1 MDRDRYG
8 EVAFGHTR
16 VRGYHPLLAFGAG
29 TGDLLH
35 ARLRGGNANTAR
47 GAAGFITET
56 INRVRA
62 AGATG
67 PLTLRADSGFYAH
80 QVVKVCQQAG
90 VRYSIT
96 AKCNKGVRKA
106 IQQIPTTPGCRSAT
120 GWRAGRMWPR
130 PATARSASADLR
142 CG

>member
-1 MDRDRYG
+1 
-8 EVAFGHTR
+8 

-29 TGDLLH
+29 TGDLLG
-35 ARLRGGNANTAR
+35 ARLGGGNANTAR

-67 PLTLRADSGFYAH
+67 PICLRADSGFYAH

-90 VRYSIT
+90 CATRS
-96 AKCNKGVRKA
+96 
-106 IQQIPTTPGCRSAT
+106 PPSAT
-120 GWRAGRMWPR
+120 GDPADPDDAWVPIGYWLEGGADVAETSYRPFGKRGPAVRLIVRRVRPPR
-130 PATARSASADLR
+130 ARSWR
-142 CG
+142 WT